1 MTLRQEF
8 RKRVPKEQRAVLK
21 KVLFIQGE
29 DKSAKNNKKI
39 EKVNINKI
47 KINSNLINLQLDFS
61 REIDDFVLFLDKTK
75 EKVSLPFILEED
87 ILMFRSNVFSKLKTG
102 NYTLYL
108 VSRQKIY
115 VLSSTSDKLK
125 KEEAISEEASL
136 YFDKNG
142 FFTLSKKTSH
152 PQTILVGTQQQNKSN
167 NEAAAKL
174 PTVCELEKIECN
186 EKEIKIKLTK
196 DFLQSMTG
204 FGFIESKSK
213 KEIPLPY
220 EIKGKCLVLL
230 NDSLKRVPLGR
241 HMMYLKVK
249 NKRKNIHYA
258 KAEKIEVEDRFIKIL
273 SSTYLYFNM
282 HNNLSIISEKA
293 TVRKNNPFTF
303 GTTDIEAVF
312 EEDKDNYILQLQEKD
327 YQKITFFSRLDYKN
341 IIIPAQKKDK
351 QNYSIPKDSIREY
364 SNLYI
369 RWEDKEHKKYQQKL
383 VKKYV
388 NYLVGTMNSASYEVK
403 ENQFLM
409 KLIIEDGFSDNFS
422 LVIKNRSTLEAR
434 SITSLKKTTIEKNK
448 FQIEFQFGEDDLPL
462 AAYTSK
468 DAYDINIFDFYISP
482 KIEEFSAIDM
492 TTRVPFF
499 DNVETEQSIAID
511 DETTF
516 LLKLYKTANSQL
528 SARIYY
534 MPTEGYNVYLKQ
546 KRLYQP
552 GIKKYHEK
560 KIILVSEYPEVAH
573 DTGLAFF
580 KYLQDN
586 HSKEYDIYY
595 ILSKNSDE
603 FDNLKG
609 YEKNIV
615 IYKSA
620 QHFELI
626 FKADAVAHSH
636 SSLYAYPLLTDYTDV
651 YRNNVKKLFL
661 QHGIIG
667 VRDLTYLYGKNPM
680 FTNHFI
686 VSSEREKKIIENMGY
701 DSEEV
706 HITGLSR
713 FDRLME
719 GTDASRTKELSKKVL
734 LMPSWR
740 EGADRYTDKEFMQTD
755 FYKNLSSLLNSKKLE
770 TLINKLDL
778 EVNLYL
784 HHNFQKFLHLFN
796 SKKVHFIKEGEFLVQ
811 DILKNHGV
819 MMTDFSSAA
828 LDFALQGRKVLY
840 YQLDNYIQDEEEE
853 LSEFFPGKI
862 YWDEKE
868 VIFAIKEAVL
878 NPLLDQDGLR
888 KLDNLYL
895 HRDKGANERIYQVL
909 KKMLEE

>member
-21 KVLFIQGE
+21 KILFINGE
-29 DKSAKNNKKI
+29 DNTNKNKNRNKNKNDNNNCLQTTLIVHQKEDSVNKK
-39 EKVNINKI
+39 ED
-47 KINSNLINLQLDFS
+47 INL
-61 REIDDFVLFLDKTK
+61 
-75 EKVSLPFILEED
+75 P
-87 ILMFRSNVFSKLKTG
+87 
-102 NYTLYL
+102 
-108 VSRQKIY
+108 
-115 VLSSTSDKLK
+115 
-125 KEEAISEEASL
+125 
-136 YFDKNG
+136 
-142 FFTLSKKTSH
+142 
-152 PQTILVGTQQQNKSN
+152 TI
-167 NEAAAKL
+167 
-174 PTVCELEKIECN
+174 CELEKIDRN
-186 EKEIKIKLTK
+186 EKEIKIKITET
-196 DFLQSMTG
+196 FLQKMIG
-204 FGFIESKSK
+204 VGFIENKTK

-220 EIKGKCLVLL
+220 EIRGGWLILL
-230 NDSLKRVPLGR
+230 NNSLKRVPLGR
-241 HMMYLKVK
+241 HMIYLKVEG
-249 NKRKNIHYA
+249 KRKNIHFA
-258 KAEKIEVEDRFIKIL
+258 KSEKIEVADRFIKIL

-282 HNNLSIISEKA
+282 NNNLSILSEKA
-293 TVRKNNPFTF
+293 TVRKNNPFIF

-312 EEDKDNYILQLQEKD
+312 EEDKDNYIFQLQEKD
-327 YQKITFFSRLDYKN
+327 YQKITFFSRLDYKD
-341 IIIPAQKKDK
+341 IEIPVRKKSK
-351 QNYSIPKDSIREY
+351 QNYSIPKDSIENY

-369 RWEDKEHKKYQQKL
+369 RWEDKDQKKYQQRL

-388 NYLVGTMNSASYEVK
+388 DYLLGIISSARYEVK
-403 ENQFLM
+403 DNQFLM
-409 KLIIEDGFSDNFS
+409 SLILEAGFSDTFS
-422 LVIKNRSTLEAR
+422 LVIKNRSTLETR
-434 SITSLKKTTIEKNK
+434 SIASLNKTTMEKNK
-448 FQIEFQFGEDDLPL
+448 FQVEFQFGEKDLPL
-462 AAYTSK
+462 AEYTSK

-482 KIEEFSAIDM
+482 KIEEFSSIEM
-492 TTRVPFF
+492 TTRIPFF
-499 DNVETEQSIAID
+499 NNVETEQSVTLD
-511 DETTF
+511 DETT
-516 LLKLYKTANSQL
+516 LLIKLYKTANSQL

-534 MPTEGYNVYLKQ
+534 IPTEGYNIYLKQ
-546 KRLYQP
+546 KTLYQP
-552 GIKKYHEK
+552 GIKRYHEK

-580 KYLQDN
+580 KYLKDN

-595 ILSKNSDE
+595 IISRNSDE

-626 FKADAVAHSH
+626 FKADAIAHSH

-651 YRNNVKKLFL
+651 YRKNVKKLFL

-701 DSEEV
+701 DSKEV

-713 FDRLME
+713 FDRLMQGSE
-719 GTDASRTKELSKKVL
+719 SSITKELSKKVL

-755 FYKNLSSLLNSKKLE
+755 FYKNLSSLLNSKQLAN
-770 TLINKLDL
+770 LIDKFGL

-796 SKKVHFIKEGEFLVQ
+796 SDSIHFIKEGEFLVQ

-819 MMTDFSSAA
+819 MVTDFSSAA

-840 YQLDNYIQDEEEE
+840 YQLDNYIEEEEKE

-862 YWDEKE
+862 YWDEKKF
-868 VIFAIKEAVL
+868 IFAIEEAVSY
-878 NPLLDQDGLR
+878 PFLDQEGIK

-909 KKMLEE
+909 KNMLEEYK

>member
-8 RKRVPKEQRAVLK
+8 RKRVPKEQRAMLK
-21 KVLFIQGE
+21 KILFINGE
-29 DKSAKNNKKI
+29 DNPNKNKNK
-39 EKVNINKI
+39 NDN
-47 KINSNLINLQLDFS
+47 NNCLQ
-61 REIDDFVLFLDKTK
+61 T
-75 EKVSLPFILEED
+75 
-87 ILMFRSNVFSKLKTG
+87 
-102 NYTLYL
+102 TL
-108 VSRQKIY
+108 V
-115 VLSSTSDKLK
+115 VHK
-125 KEEAISEEASL
+125 KEESV
-136 YFDKNG
+136 N
-142 FFTLSKKTSH
+142 KKEDVT
-152 PQTILVGTQQQNKSN
+152 
-167 NEAAAKL
+167 L
-174 PTVCELEKIECN
+174 PTICELEKIDRN
-186 EKEIKIKLTK
+186 ERETKIKITEA
-196 DFLQSMTG
+196 FLQQMIG
-204 FGFIESKSK
+204 VGFIESKTK

-220 EIKGKCLVLL
+220 EIRGGWLILL
-230 NDSLKRVPLGR
+230 NSSLKRVPLGR
-241 HMMYLKVK
+241 HMIYLKVK
-249 NKRKNIHYA
+249 GKRKTIHFA
-258 KAEKIEVEDRFIKIL
+258 KAEKIEVSDRFIKIL

-282 HNNLSIISEKA
+282 KNNLSILSEKA
-293 TVRKNNPFTF
+293 ATRKNNPFTF
-303 GTTDIEAVF
+303 GVTNIEAVF
-312 EEDKDNYILQLQEKD
+312 EEDKDNYIFQLQEKD
-327 YQKITFFSRLDYKN
+327 YQKITFFSRLDYKDVE
-341 IIIPAQKKDK
+341 IPVRKKNK
-351 QNYSIPKDSIREY
+351 QNYSIPKDSIENY

-369 RWEDKEHKKYQQKL
+369 RWEDKDQKKYQQRL

-388 NYLVGTMNSASYEVK
+388 DYLIGTISSARYKVK
-403 ENQFLM
+403 NNQFLM
-409 KLIIEDGFSDNFS
+409 SLILEDGFSEAFS
-422 LVIKNRSTLEAR
+422 LVIKNRSTLETR
-434 SITSLKKTTIEKNK
+434 SIASLNKTTIEKRK
-448 FQIEFQFGEDDLPL
+448 FQVEFQFREKDLPL
-462 AAYTSK
+462 AEYTSK

-482 KIEEFSAIDM
+482 KIEGFSSIDM
-492 TTRVPFF
+492 TTRIPFF
-499 DNVETEQSIAID
+499 NNVETEQSITLD
-511 DETTF
+511 DETT
-516 LLKLYKTANSQL
+516 LLVKLYETANSQL

-534 MPTEGYNVYLKQ
+534 IPTEGYNIYLKQ
-546 KRLYQP
+546 KTLYQP
-552 GIKKYHEK
+552 GIKRYHEK

-595 ILSKNSDE
+595 IISRNSDE

-651 YRNNVKKLFL
+651 YRKNVKKLFL

-701 DSEEV
+701 DSKEV

-713 FDRLME
+713 FDRLLQGSE
-719 GTDASRTKELSKKVL
+719 SPITKELSKKVL

-755 FYKNLSSLLNSKKLE
+755 FYKNLSSLLNSKQLANLIDKFGLE
-770 TLINKLDL
+770 I
-778 EVNLYL
+778 NLYL

-796 SKKVHFIKEGEFLVQ
+796 SNSVHFIKEGEFLVQ

-819 MMTDFSSAA
+819 MVTDFSSAA

-840 YQLDNYIQDEEEE
+840 YQLDNYIEEEEEE

-862 YWDEKE
+862 YWDEKKF
-868 VIFAIKEAVL
+868 IFAIEEAVSY
-878 NPLLDQDGLR
+878 PFLDQEDIK

-909 KKMLEE
+909 KNMLEE